1 MRYFLILLLII
12 FSASHSLSI
21 EQDQLISE
29 YDLDFLF
36 KNDIKKWN
44 ESVVFFDKKNS
55 MSKVNN
61 NDEIY
66 FLKSFFQN
74 GSVIIKPYFNKNKVS
89 KIYLEYELEI
99 IDQNLN
105 NLILKHYNKL
115 ENNYCT
121 NIIDNISKIIIQ
133 INICD

>member
-1 MRYFLILLLII
+1 MRFFVILLLLIL
-12 FSASHSLSI
+12 SASHSQSI

-29 YDLDFLF
+29 NDLDFLF
-36 KNDIKKWN
+36 KNNIKKWN
-44 ESVVFFDKKNS
+44 ESVVFFDKKKS
-55 MSKVNN
+55 MSKINN

-121 NIIDNISKIIIQ
+121 NLIDNISKITIQ
-133 INICD
+133 INKCD

>member
-1 MRYFLILLLII
+1 MIWI
-12 FSASHSLSI
+12 FYLKTI
-21 EQDQLISE
+21 
-29 YDLDFLF
+29 
-36 KNDIKKWN
+36 KKKWN
-44 ESVVFFDKKNS
+44 ESVVFFDKKKS

-74 GSVIIKPYFNKNKVS
+74 GSVIIKPYFNKNNVS

-99 IDQNLN
+99 FDQNLN
-105 NLILKHYNKL
+105 NLIFKHYSKL

-121 NIIDNISKIIIQ
+121 NVIDKISKIIIQ
-133 INICD
+133 INKCD

>member
-1 MRYFLILLLII
+1 MRYFLILILLI
-12 FSASHSLSI
+12 FPASHSISI

-29 YDLDFLF
+29 NDLDFLF
-36 KNDIKKWN
+36 KNNIKKWN

-61 NDEIY
+61 NDEVY

-99 IDQNLN
+99 FDLNLN
-105 NLILKHYNKL
+105 NFNLKTL
-115 ENNYCT
+115 
-121 NIIDNISKIIIQ
+121 Q
-133 INICD
+133 

>member
-1 MRYFLILLLII
+1 MRYLVILLLLI
-12 FSASHSLSI
+12 FPVSHSLSI

-29 YDLDFLF
+29 NDLDFLF
-36 KNDIKKWN
+36 KNNIKKWN

-66 FLKSFFQN
+66 FLKSFFKN
-74 GSVIIKPYFNKNKVS
+74 GSVTIKPYFNKNNVS
-89 KIYLEYELEI
+89 KIYLEYELKI
-99 IDQNLN
+99 FNQNLN
-105 NLILKHYNKL
+105 NLIFKHYSKL

-121 NIIDNISKIIIQ
+121 NVIDNISKIIIQ
-133 INICD
+133 INKCD